1 MDGPAMNKKRIVI
14 VGAGPGGLTAAMIL
28 AHRGF
33 DVTVFEAK
41 PSVGGRNAALKVDG
55 FTFDTGPTFLMM
67 KFILEEMFGEAGRD
81 VHQYLQFQKLDPLY
95 SLKFADR
102 EVVVTPDHTRMRK
115 TIQEL
120 FPGNE
125 TGLDSFLKKEQKR
138 FKNLLPCIQKDYSS
152 PWSLFSLTLLRGLP
166 YLSLGKS
173 IFKNMGSYFRDE
185 KLRLSFTFQSKYLGM
200 SPWDCPALF
209 TMLPF
214 VEHHFGIYHVMG
226 GLNQISQAL
235 SKVVQ
240 EEGGQIH
247 TETPVRSLILDGKT
261 VKGVMLENGER
272 VDADE
277 VIVNAD
283 FAHAMNHLVEPGVLK
298 KYSPGNLK
306 KKEYSCSTFMLYLGV
321 NQPVDLLHHTVVIA
335 NDYRTNMDN
344 IFHKKI
350 LTDDMSFYIQ
360 NASVTDPS
368 LAPAGKSTLYILVP
382 VPNREANIDWLKEK
396 TAFRAK
402 VLDLVAQRTGLTD
415 LQDHIEVERITTP
428 LDWEEKFNIYHGA
441 TFSLSHKLTQLL
453 FLRPHNRF
461 EELNHC
467 YLVGG
472 GTHPGSGLPT
482 IFESARI
489 SSNLICKAHGLEYK
503 ISSRKV
509 AEEFSGD

>member
-1 MDGPAMNKKRIVI
+1 MNKKRIVI

-200 SPWDCPALF
+200 SPWDPPPLHDAALCRASLWH
-209 TMLPF
+209 LPC
-214 VEHHFGIYHVMG
+214 
-226 GLNQISQAL
+226 
-235 SKVVQ
+235 
-240 EEGGQIH
+240 
-247 TETPVRSLILDGKT
+247 
-261 VKGVMLENGER
+261 NG
-272 VDADE
+272 
-277 VIVNAD
+277 
-283 FAHAMNHLVEPGVLK
+283 
-298 KYSPGNLK
+298 
-306 KKEYSCSTFMLYLGV
+306 
-321 NQPVDLLHHTVVIA
+321 
-335 NDYRTNMDN
+335 
-344 IFHKKI
+344 
-350 LTDDMSFYIQ
+350 
-360 NASVTDPS
+360 
-368 LAPAGKSTLYILVP
+368 
-382 VPNREANIDWLKEK
+382 
-396 TAFRAK
+396 RA
-402 VLDLVAQRTGLTD
+402 
-415 LQDHIEVERITTP
+415 
-428 LDWEEKFNIYHGA
+428 
-441 TFSLSHKLTQLL
+441 
-453 FLRPHNRF
+453 
-461 EELNHC
+461 
-467 YLVGG
+467 
-472 GTHPGSGLPT
+472 
-482 IFESARI
+482 
-489 SSNLICKAHGLEYK
+489 
-503 ISSRKV
+503 
-509 AEEFSGD
+509 